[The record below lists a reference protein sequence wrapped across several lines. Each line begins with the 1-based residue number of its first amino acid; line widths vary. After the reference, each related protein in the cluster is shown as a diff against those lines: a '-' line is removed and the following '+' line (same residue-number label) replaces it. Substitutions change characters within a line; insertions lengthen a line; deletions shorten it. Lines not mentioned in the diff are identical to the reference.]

1 MRPLRGGVGIGIV
14 GLLIAVSVPVAGSP
28 SEKQQLAD
36 SLPGDDGSVAWAL
49 VRRGGGFTSPRG
61 TTGGRPEAVASN
73 GERFI
78 AVGDDGTIVSS
89 DDGDHWVEASGN
101 STRWFKDVAWGAGRF
116 VAVAHGEIVHSPD
129 GGRWRSA
136 SVRGG
141 FDSVARG
148 SDRFVAV
155 GWNGTIM
162 HSRDGDRWTPASD
175 SATSNTLLEVTW
187 GGDRFVAV
195 GQRGTIVHSR

>member
-36 SLPGDDGSVAWAL
+36 SLPG
-49 VRRGGGFTSPRG
+49 
-61 TTGGRPEAVASN
+61 
-73 GERFI
+73 
-78 AVGDDGTIVSS
+78 

-136 SVRGG
+136 RVRGR